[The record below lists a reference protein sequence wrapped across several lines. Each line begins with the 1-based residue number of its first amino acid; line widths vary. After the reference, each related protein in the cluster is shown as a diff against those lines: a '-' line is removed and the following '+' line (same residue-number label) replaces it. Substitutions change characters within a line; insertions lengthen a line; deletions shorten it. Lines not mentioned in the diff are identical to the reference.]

1 MTSNYRGRF
10 PLAPFKELKEK
21 IQKDIKKQRL
31 LREKTDSL
39 RRKQKRKKLKT
50 QKNKN

>member
-31 LREKTDSL
+31 LREKNRQPTA
-39 RRKQKRKKLKT
+39 
-50 QKNKN
+50 